1 MRVYDEKYSLSP
13 VRNYLE
19 VCLGRKIK
27 LIRNWFGGL
36 VNIKPGELVIL
47 ENARF
52 VKGEASNDP
61 EVAKTLSGMF
71 DVILTMLLQRLIERN
86 DHSSIAYEKFY

>member
-1 MRVYDEKYSLSP
+1 M
-13 VRNYLE
+13 
-19 VCLGRKIK
+19 GRKIK

-36 VNIKPGELVIL
+36 GNIKPGELVIL

-71 DVILTMLLQRLIERN
+71 DVYIN
-86 DHSSIAYEKFY
+86 DAFATAHRKEMTIHQLPMKSSIKGVAFCLKKKLIP